1 MILNVDVIC
10 CETGEVL
17 KEGILLANA
26 HIYIAK
32 RDGKILLDDVDVI
45 DLDDIDEGGQIE
57 IRSLHVRF
65 PDVVNQLKEYHNRM
79 KKASEFW
86 NYQAKSY
93 IEACGGTWKEGESN
107 ESL

>member
-1 MILNVDVIC
+1 MNVDVIC
-10 CETGEVL
+10 SETGEVL

-32 RDGKILLDDVDVI
+32 RDGKILEDSVEAM
-45 DLDDIDEGGQIE
+45 DLDDIDGGGQIE
-57 IRSLHVRF
+57 IRNLHVRF

>member
-1 MILNVDVIC
+1 MVLNVDVIC
-10 CETGEVL
+10 SETGEVL

-32 RDGKILLDDVDVI
+32 RDGKILSDDVDVI